1 MTQPL
6 FTSVGPIDAGNDDSV
21 CESQTPVGGGP
32 LTLDGVAV
40 SGGVAIFD
48 APRRVLIT
56 TVGNESAR
64 VFVITGTLYNGQSFS
79 ETITGITSGGDAF
92 TNQSFATVTEVTVD
106 AATAGAIIVGTND
119 VADSPWLRLD
129 DYAPAPTAVS
139 VVVDGTVNYTVA
151 ISQDDPNSFISPVSI
166 GNMTWFDALDADLV
180 SESTNKTGGLDYT
193 PSWVRLTLNSGT
205 GSARATVTQSGTI
218 PK

>member
-21 CESQTPVGGGP
+21 CESQTPLAGGP

-40 SGGVAIFD
+40 NDGVATFD

-56 TVGNESAR
+56 TTGDESGR
-64 VFVITGTLYNGQSFS
+64 VFVITGTLWNGQVFS
-79 ETITGITSGGDAF
+79 ESITGIASGTAVA

-106 AATAGAIIVGTND
+106 DATAGAIIVGTNG

-129 DYAPAPTAVS
+129 DYAPSPIAVT
-139 VVVDGTVNYTVA
+139 VVVDGTVNYDVE
-151 ISQDDPNSFISPVSI
+151 ISQDDPDSFISPVPI
-166 GNMTWFDALDADLV
+166 GEMVWLNALDANLV
-180 SESTNKTGGLDYT
+180 NQSANKTGGITFT
-193 PSWVRLTLNSGT
+193 PCWVRLTLNSGS
-205 GSARATVTQSGTI
+205 GSARMTVVQSGTI

>member
-21 CESQTPVGGGP
+21 CESQTPLAGGP
-32 LTLDGVAV
+32 LTLDGAAV
-40 SGGVAIFD
+40 TDGVATFD

-56 TVGNESAR
+56 TSSDESAR
-64 VFVITGTLYNGQSFS
+64 VFVITGTLWNGQVFS
-79 ETITGITSGGDAF
+79 ESITGIASGTAVA

-106 AATAGAIIVGTND
+106 DATAGAIIVGTNG

-129 DYAPAPTAVS
+129 DYAPSPTAMT
-139 VVVDGTVNYTVA
+139 VVVDGTVNYDVE
-151 ISQDDPNSFISPVSI
+151 ISQDDPDSFISPVLI
-166 GNMTWFDALDADLV
+166 GEMVWVDALDANLV
-180 SESTNKTGGLDYT
+180 NKSANKTGGITFT
-193 PSWVRLTLNSGT
+193 PCWVRLTLNSGS
-205 GSARATVTQSGTI
+205 GSARMTVVQSGTI

>member
-1 MTQPL
+1 MQPMTV
-6 FTSVGPIDAGNDDSV
+6 TVGPIDAGNDDSV
-21 CESQTPVGGGP
+21 CEAQTPVAGGP

-40 SGGVAIFD
+40 SGGVATFD

-151 ISQDDPNSFISPVSI
+151 ISQDDPNSFISPVAI